1 MQLLKTAL
9 KEAGWVFIV
18 SRVVILFV
26 TYIAIALLPQFDTF
40 LRHGVHFLA
49 CTQGI
54 EPNPCYFA
62 WFHWD
67 AIAYARIAHQGY
79 AATPDVA
86 FFPFWPILV
95 HFVGLLFGGVY
106 PISYYLAGLLL
117 SNLFFFVA
125 LLLFYCLIAE
135 EFEHSV
141 ARRALFY
148 LSFYPY
154 ALFFFAGYTESI
166 FLLLCLG
173 VFLLLRRG
181 KALDWWLAGALSFL
195 ATLTR
200 STGVILAI
208 PFLVV
213 YIQRYWLPSTRKQ
226 TSWLPKINA
235 IAPLVCIPLAL
246 LVYMAYLWQ
255 AKGNPLIFQ
264 TAEARYWTR
273 HFAFIGSTFLASA
286 GNILH
291 NSRFSLVAILNL
303 LDLLFIAIPII
314 ALAFGWRRLPL
325 HYSLFALGIMLFS
338 LSFPIATFN
347 PFASQPRY
355 LMAAF
360 PIIVVLALW
369 GKRPRFDQ
377 LYTGLAPAL
386 LALFSI
392 LFILHLWVA

>member
-9 KEAGWVFIV
+9 KEAGWVFLV

-26 TYIAIALLPQFDTF
+26 TYIAIALLPQFNSF
-40 LRHGVHFLA
+40 RGHAVHFLA

-79 AATPDVA
+79 AATADVA
-86 FFPFWPILV
+86 FFPLWPFLIHIV
-95 HFVGLLFGGVY
+95 ALLFGGIY

-117 SNLFFFVA
+117 SNLFFFAA
-125 LLLFYCLIAE
+125 LVLLYCLIAE
-135 EFEHSV
+135 DFEHSV

-154 ALFFFAGYTESI
+154 ALFFFAGYTESL

-181 KALDWWLAGALSFL
+181 TALDWWLAGGLGLL

-200 STGVILAI
+200 STGILLAI
-208 PFLVV
+208 PFLIL
-213 YIQRYWLPSTRKQ
+213 YIKRYWWPSTREQ
-226 TSWLPKINA
+226 ASWLQKINA
-235 IAPLVCIPLAL
+235 FVPIALIPVGILLYAL
-246 LVYMAYLWQ
+246 YLWQ
-255 AKGNPLIFQ
+255 TKGNPLIFQ
-264 TAEARYWTR
+264 AAEAKYWTR
-273 HFAFIGSTFLASA
+273 HFAFIGTSLYKSVGAIAT
-286 GNILH
+286 
-291 NSRFSLVAILNL
+291 NSRFSLTAVLNL
-303 LDLLFIAIPII
+303 LDLLFIVIPVI

-325 HYSLFALGIMLFS
+325 HYSLFALAIMLFS
-338 LSFPIATFN
+338 LSFPTTEFN
-347 PFASQPRY
+347 LLESQPRY

-360 PIIVVLALW
+360 PIFVVFALW
-369 GKRPRFDQ
+369 GKRPRFDR
-377 LYTGLAPAL
+377 LYTGFAPAL

-392 LFILHLWVA
+392 LFIIHLWVA

>member
-9 KEAGWVFIV
+9 KEAGWVFLI
-18 SRVVILFV
+18 SRAVILFV
-26 TYIAIALLPQFDTF
+26 TYIAVALLPQFNGFTG
-40 LRHGVHFLA
+40 HAVHFLA

-54 EPNPCYFA
+54 RPNPCYFA

-67 AIAYARIAHQGY
+67 AIAYARIAQQGY

-86 FFPFWPILV
+86 FFPLWPLMIRG
-95 HFVGLLFGGVY
+95 VGLLFGGVY

-125 LLLFYCLIAE
+125 LILLYCLIAE
-135 EFEHSV
+135 DFEHSV

-154 ALFFFAGYTESI
+154 ALFFFAGYTESL

-181 KALDWWLAGALSFL
+181 NALDWWFAGGLGLL

-200 STGVILAI
+200 STGILLTI
-208 PFLVV
+208 PFLVL
-213 YIQRYWLPSTRKQ
+213 YIKRYWWPSTREQ
-226 TSWLPKINA
+226 AGWLQKINA
-235 IAPLVCIPLAL
+235 FLPIALIPVGVLLYAL
-246 LVYMAYLWQ
+246 YLWQ
-255 AKGNPLIFQ
+255 TKGNPLIFQ
-264 TAEARYWTR
+264 TMEARYWTR
-273 HFAFIGSTFLASA
+273 HFAFIGSSLFDSA
-286 GNILH
+286 KAILDS
-291 NSRFSLVAILNL
+291 SRFSLAAILNL
-303 LDLLFIAIPII
+303 LDLLFIAIPVI
-314 ALAFGWRRLPL
+314 ALVFGWRRLPL

-347 PFASQPRY
+347 PLASQPRY

-360 PIIVVLALW
+360 PIIVVFALW

-377 LYTGLAPAL
+377 LYTGFAPAL

-392 LFILHLWVA
+392 LFILHFWVA